1 MATVATPNSLHAQS
15 PAAGSSQRVDAASNA
30 ATGMPDP
37 QLVAEMKH
45 EIDLL
50 VQEITQLAAQD
61 ISPDAFYSGFVT
73 RVVSAMAAVGGA
85 VWLVT
90 DGGKLKLQHQV
101 NLAQTGVD
109 SSLQGR
115 TQHALLVKS
124 VVDGMQSVIAQPSSG
139 PAKAGACNPTE
150 LLVVLAP
157 LVVEQQALGA
167 VEIFQRPG
175 GAPSAQRGYLRFL
188 MQMCELACGY
198 LKNRRLRQLEENQT
212 LWKQIESLVGELHR
226 SLDVRETAYAIVNEG
241 RRMIGCD
248 RLSLAIRCGGR
259 SQIEAVS
266 GLDTIDRRSAEV
278 RDLARLADAVLQTGE
293 PLWSDG
299 SEEELPPQIQEPLQS
314 YLDRSHARLVAVLPL
329 SIGLN
334 ETDGQSDGAERHGGR
349 SLQTKSI
356 GALIVEQLRAASV
369 TETLRTRSEIVA
381 HHSSGSLANAIEHSS
396 LFLLPLLKALGQVTW
411 LFRGRTLP
419 KTMLTVTAIAAAAV
433 ALAIVPADFEVAARG
448 KLQPAQRREIF
459 APQDGLV
466 ARVPVEHGQIVEAGA
481 ILAELTNTDLDL
493 QLAALLGRQTTNQ
506 ERLTALSRAL
516 LDNKGGAAR
525 LSPADE
531 NRLTGEMLQLQQESQ
546 NIERELALLRDK
558 QRQLTIIAPQ
568 RGQIVTWKVR
578 DLLLSRPVARGQG
591 LLTLANPDGAWEL
604 ELNLPERRLVHVQ
617 KARAS
622 AGALPVSFVLS
633 SHPGQTFHGQVVEIE
648 QAAEVRGDEGNTV
661 LVRVAVKKEEL
672 PPLHDQTTVTAKLN
686 CGRTSVGYAWFCD
699 LIETVQ
705 TKVLFWLPS

>member
-15 PAAGSSQRVDAASNA
+15 PAAGSSQRVDAASSP
-30 ATGMPDP
+30 ATGVPDP

-45 EIDLL
+45 EIDLI

-61 ISPDAFYSGFVT
+61 IAPDNFYSGFLT

-85 VWLVT
+85 VWLAT

-101 NLAQTGVD
+101 NLARTGVD
-109 SSLQGR
+109 SSPQSR
-115 TQHALLVKS
+115 SQHALLVKS
-124 VVDGMQSVIAQPSSG
+124 VVDGMQAAIAQPSGG
-139 PAKAGACNPTE
+139 PANAGGASNPTE
-150 LLVVLAP
+150 LLAVLAP

-175 GAPSAQRGYLRFL
+175 SGPSAQRGYLRFL
-188 MQMCELACGY
+188 MQMCELASGY
-198 LKNRRLRQLEENQT
+198 LKSRRLRQLEENQT
-212 LWKQIESLVGELHR
+212 LWKQIESLVGTLYA

-248 RLSLAIRCGGR
+248 RVSVAIQCGGR
-259 SQIEAVS
+259 CQIEAVS
-266 GLDTIDRRSAEV
+266 GLDTIDRRAAEV
-278 RDLARLADAVLQTGE
+278 RDLSRLAEVVLQTGE

-299 SEEELPPQIQEPLQS
+299 SEEDLPPQIQEPLQS
-314 YLDRSHARLVAVLPL
+314 YLDRSHARVVAVLPL
-329 SIGLN
+329 GIPSSPQEEN
-334 ETDGQSDGAERHGGR
+334 EQTAERHGGR
-349 SLQTKSI
+349 CLQKAS
-356 GALIVEQLRAASV
+356 GALIIEQLRAASI

-381 HHSSGSLANAIEHSS
+381 HHSGASLANAIEHSS
-396 LFLLPLLKALGQVTW
+396 LFLLPLWKSLGQVTW

-419 KTMLTVTAIAAAAV
+419 KTLLAVTAVAAATV
-433 ALAIVPADFEVAARG
+433 ALAIVPTDFEVAARG

-459 APQDGLV
+459 APQDGLI
-466 ARVPVEHGQIVEAGA
+466 ARVPVEHGQIVDAGA
-481 ILAELTNTDLDL
+481 VLAELTNTDLDL

-506 ERLTALSRAL
+506 ERLAALSRTL

-546 NIERELALLRDK
+546 NLERELALLRDK
-558 QRQLTIIAPQ
+558 QRQLTVVAPQ

-617 KARAS
+617 AAS
-622 AGALPVSFVLS
+622 GNSKPLPVSFVLS

-661 LVRVAVKKEEL
+661 LVRVAVTKEEL
-672 PPLHDQTTVTAKLN
+672 PPLHDQTTATAKLN
-686 CGRTSVGYAWFCD
+686 CGRTSIGYAWFCD

-705 TKVLFWLPS
+705 TKVLFWLPG